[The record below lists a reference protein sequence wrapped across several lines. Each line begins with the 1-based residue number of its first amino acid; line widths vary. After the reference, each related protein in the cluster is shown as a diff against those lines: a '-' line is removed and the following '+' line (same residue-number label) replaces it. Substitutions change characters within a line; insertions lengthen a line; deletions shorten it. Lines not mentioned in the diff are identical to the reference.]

1 MKKSNFVL
9 ALCLLAVLL
18 VPLWRGIA
26 KYQDVK
32 MECKDLQEPT
42 DMNIVLV
49 LEKYHFS
56 RLDVFDKPN
65 LVDFYK
71 SGLRRMGA

>member
-49 LEKYHFS
+49 LEKYHS
-56 RLDVFDKPN
+56 P
-65 LVDFYK
+65 
-71 SGLRRMGA
+71 GLMSLTNRTLWISTKVG